1 MSMNDADAQLSQKID
16 LLVKTWGLAA
26 DCSGDSLSKNDVLR
40 SCSIGDIAAVSKL
53 KSRPMQAYVDSTSAL
68 GLRIVGTL
76 AALLQHQVTA
86 PSPTL
91 RCPISPSPLISPVA
105 IFKRSFGIRRTS
117 QESGRRRW
125 A

>member
-1 MSMNDADAQLSQKID
+1 MNDADAQLSQKID

-26 DCSGDSLSKNDVLR
+26 DCSSELLSKNDVLS
-40 SCSIGDIAAVSKL
+40 SCSIGDVATVSKL

-86 PSPTL
+86 PRPPLAAHSHPPLPPNFRSCHFQTKL
-91 RCPISPSPLISPVA
+91 RFPPH
-105 IFKRSFGIRRTS
+105 F
-117 QESGRRRW
+117 
-125 A
+125 